1 MGYFQMFPDT
11 LYDAKGNGNY
21 TVMKDILTRV
31 KLVAS
36 KKENILNFDYYNV
49 QDGETP
55 EMIAHKYYGDVNLHW
70 TILIANDIVDYYN
83 DWPMSVQKFEKFVF
97 DKYDNP
103 QAIHHYEISQTS
115 GETTTTIDVGMN
127 TTDYPSATAI
137 SNYTYEDR
145 LQEQKRQI
153 RLISPDFISQ
163 FVSEFEKKLSEK
175 Y

>member
-1 MGYFQMFPDT
+1 
-11 LYDAKGNGNY
+11 
-21 TVMKDILTRV
+21 
-31 KLVAS
+31 
-36 KKENILNFDYYNV
+36 
-49 QDGETP
+49 
-55 EMIAHKYYGDVNLHW
+55 
-70 TILIANDIVDYYN
+70 
-83 DWPMSVQKFEKFVF
+83 MSVQKFETFVS

-103 QAIHHYEISQTS
+103 QGTHHYEITQTS
-115 GETTTTIDVGMN
+115 GDTTVTVDVG
-127 TTDYPSATAI
+127 TEESLVLEDYPSATEI